1 MGKDGIMRN
10 RIMESFLSLWRKHRH
25 HEPQQIEDEN
35 EDEDDLDKGS
45 D

>member
-10 RIMESFLSLWRKHRH
+10 RIMESFFRFGACI
-25 HEPQQIEDEN
+25 EPQQIEDENEN
-35 EDEDDLDKGS
+35 EDEDDLDKGC